1 MTENPYLSYAESFK
15 KITESGK
22 SLPYG
27 NIAPLQ
33 DPRIRENDAPIALIM
48 SPHPDDECIM
58 GGLPLRL
65 MREAEFRIVNVAIT
79 LGSNM
84 DRRTERLCELER
96 ACNWIGF
103 ELQQMGDQG
112 LEKVTVNSRQKSPEN
127 WGIMT
132 NHLVQVIKKWN
143 PTAIFFPNSHDWNKT
158 HLGVHMLT
166 LDALKK
172 TDNFFP
178 FLIETEYWGQM
189 PKPNLLVEST
199 TREVADL
206 LAALSHH
213 EGELKR
219 NPFHLRMPSWM
230 QDNVRRGAE
239 VIGGQGGKAP
249 DFDFATL
256 YRVSRWRD
264 ANIIPA
270 WEGGRM
276 LPCSDNSSGA
286 LFSEKN

>member
-33 DPRIRENDAPIALIM
+33 KVIHGNDAPIALIM

-65 MREAEFRIVNVAIT
+65 MREAGFRIVNVAVT

-84 DRRTERLCELER
+84 DRRKERLCELQR
-96 ACNWIGF
+96 ACDWIGF
-103 ELQQMGDQG
+103 ELQQMGEEG
-112 LEKVTVNSRQKSPEN
+112 LEKVTVNSRQTSPEN
-127 WGIMT
+127 WTLMT
-132 NHLVQVIKKWN
+132 RHLVEAIEKWN

-166 LDALKK
+166 LDALKE

-199 TREVADL
+199 TR
-206 LAALSHH
+206 
-213 EGELKR
+213 
-219 NPFHLRMPSWM
+219 
-230 QDNVRRGAE
+230 
-239 VIGGQGGKAP
+239 
-249 DFDFATL
+249 
-256 YRVSRWRD
+256 
-264 ANIIPA
+264 
-270 WEGGRM
+270 
-276 LPCSDNSSGA
+276 
-286 LFSEKN
+286 